1 MQKELTKIQHGI
13 LNYLIELKS
22 KSTTPTLAEIAKHF
36 GYKNRS
42 TVQQHLQAIEKKGF
56 IKRNPKI
63 SRGIELT
70 FDNNYF
76 IPRPVLGEVA
86 AGSPLTIYPDS
97 IDTVDLPTIAHVP
110 NDSFLLKVKGDSLKD
125 AYIFTG
131 DIVIVN
137 PNMIAENGQ
146 FVVAVLD
153 NEAVVKRLQ
162 KKGDTIELHSEN
174 PEYEPIIVEKT
185 QPNFQLVGVVIGV
198 YRTMAKKVGCCYLEN
213 NFMHSSQRSKHKDCR
228 EKTNRKVK

>member
-1 MQKELTKIQHGI
+1 MQKELTKIQQNI
-13 LNYLIELKS
+13 LDYLIELRSES
-22 KSTTPTLAEIAKHF
+22 KTPTLAEIAKYF
-36 GYKNRS
+36 GYTNRS

-76 IPRPVLGEVA
+76 ITRPILGEVA
-86 AGSPLTIYPDS
+86 AGNPLAIYPDS
-97 IDTVDLPTIAHVP
+97 IDTVELPTIANVP

-137 PNMIAENGQ
+137 PSLLSLFWITKP
-146 FVVAVLD
+146 L
-153 NEAVVKRLQ
+153 
-162 KKGDTIELHSEN
+162 
-174 PEYEPIIVEKT
+174 
-185 QPNFQLVGVVIGV
+185 
-198 YRTMAKKVGCCYLEN
+198 
-213 NFMHSSQRSKHKDCR
+213 
-228 EKTNRKVK
+228 